1 MTTTRTITI
10 ITELIDRIIIII
22 IMVIIIIVIIIIIII
37 ICAHARG
44 GGDLEEADVEADA
57 EDDGACVMNDTELE
71 KL

>member
-1 MTTTRTITI
+1 
-10 ITELIDRIIIII
+10 
-22 IMVIIIIVIIIIIII
+22 MVIIIIVIIIIIII